1 MPVLEKMFEGARKEE
16 GQKMISA
23 AKSLEKPVALWDAA
37 STFLTSSEV
46 EKAMDIGKEFSLA
59 YQCLTAW
66 PLEKGR
72 NNFGLV
78 NIFHTFIHMWVGCN
92 LNPRN
97 QWCFKG
103 EDY

>member
-1 MPVLEKMFEGARKEE
+1 
-16 GQKMISA
+16 
-23 AKSLEKPVALWDAA
+23 
-37 STFLTSSEV
+37 
-46 EKAMDIGKEFSLA
+46 MDIGKEFSLA
-59 YQCLTAW
+59 YQCL

-92 LNPRN
+92 LNPRK

-103 EDY
+103 DDY